1 LPVSPPAYEGS
12 ENQKGN
18 EVFSNFMST
27 VIELLIV
34 LGIMVLVHEFGH
46 FAVAKL
52 CGIRVEVFSIGFG
65 KRVFGFRRGETE
77 YQISAIPLGGYVK
90 MSGEMGFAGNE
101 LSTGTVAPTD
111 PGDFNAHPRW
121 QRILVALA
129 GPIAN
134 FILAL
139 GLMTAVSMFHNEV
152 QQFLDGPAITDYI
165 QSQTPAAKT
174 GIHSGDRIVH
184 YDTIENPT
192 WEDVANRSI
201 LNLNQTIPFS
211 FIHDGQRTDTKLFIE
226 AKGGGPDDFSLD
238 QIGLVPKMQDTP
250 VQVNSL
256 EPSMPAARAGLQPN
270 DKILSI
276 DGVQL
281 HSVTALLS
289 YLQDQAGKPASL
301 NVQRTAANGTAQTLN
316 IHVTPELAD
325 TASGKGY
332 RLGFVAVLP
341 PVRVERLPLGKA
353 MAASWQFNKKNSV
366 LIVEVIKRLFT
377 RQVSVKSLQSPIGIG
392 QQIHQA
398 AQMPGW
404 TPLIGTMS
412 LISINLGILNLMPIP
427 ILDGGMIL
435 FLLIETIMRRDVNQ
449 QIKER
454 IYQVAFVCILAFFA
468 FVIFNDLTRLN
479 LFTKLKP

>member
-1 LPVSPPAYEGS
+1 
-12 ENQKGN
+12 
-18 EVFSNFMST
+18 MST
-27 VIELLIV
+27 FIELLIV

-65 KRVFGFRRGETE
+65 KRLLGFRRGDTE
-77 YQISAIPLGGYVK
+77 YQLSIIPLGGYVK

-101 LSTGTVAPTD
+101 LSTGSVAPTD

-129 GPIAN
+129 GPVAN
-134 FILAL
+134 FLLAL
-139 GLMTAVSMFHNEV
+139 GLMTGVSMLHNEV
-152 QQFLDGPAITDYI
+152 QEFLDGPAITDYI
-165 QSQTPAAKT
+165 QTKTPAAKA
-174 GIHSGDRIVH
+174 GIQSGDRIVH
-184 YDTIENPT
+184 YDTVENPT
-192 WEDVANRSI
+192 WDDVANRSI

-211 FIHDGQRTDTKLFIE
+211 FVHDGRRIDSKLFIQS
-226 AKGGGPDDFSLD
+226 KGDPDDFSLD
-238 QIGLVPKMQDTP
+238 QIGMIPKMQDTP
-250 VQVNSL
+250 VQVSSL
-256 EPSMPAARAGLQPN
+256 EASMPAARAGLQPD

-276 DGVQL
+276 DGLQL
-281 HSVTALLS
+281 HSVPALLG
-289 YLQDQAGKPASL
+289 YLQDQAGKPANLS
-301 NVQRTAANGTAQTLN
+301 VQRTAANGTSQTFPLQ
-316 IHVTPELAD
+316 VTPELAD
-325 TASGKGY
+325 TAEGKGY
-332 RLGFVAVLP
+332 RLGFSYIPP

-353 MAASWQFNKKNSV
+353 VAASWKFNKKNSL
-366 LIVEVIKRLFT
+366 LIVEVLKRLFT

-392 QQIHQA
+392 QDIHQA

-404 TPLIGTMS
+404 MPLIQ
-412 LISINLGILNLMPIP
+412 LISAISLNLGIFNLMPIP

-468 FVIFNDLTRLN
+468 VVIFNDLTRLN
-479 LFTKLKP
+479 IFTKLKP

>member
-1 LPVSPPAYEGS
+1 
-12 ENQKGN
+12 
-18 EVFSNFMST
+18 MST

-65 KRVFGFRRGETE
+65 KRLIGFKRGDTD
-77 YQISAIPLGGYVK
+77 YQIAAIPLGGYVK
-90 MSGEMGFAGNE
+90 MAGDTPGESPSG
-101 LSTGTVAPTD
+101 D
-111 PGDFNAHPRW
+111 PGEFNAHPRW

-139 GLMTAVSMFHNEV
+139 GLMTGVSMFHNEV

-165 QSQTPAAKT
+165 QTKTPAAKT

-184 YDTIENPT
+184 YDTVENPT

-211 FIHDGQRTDTKLFIE
+211 FVHDGQRTDTRLFIE
-226 AKGGGPDDFSLD
+226 AKGRPDDFSLD
-238 QIGLVPKMQDTP
+238 QIGLVPKMQDSP
-250 VQVNSL
+250 VQVSSL

-276 DGVQL
+276 DGL
-281 HSVTALLS
+281 RFHSVPALLS
-289 YLQDQAGKPASL
+289 YLQDQAGKSASL
-301 NVQRTAANGTAQTLN
+301 DVLRTAANGAAHTLN
-316 IHVTPELAD
+316 LHVTPELAD
-325 TASGKGY
+325 SASGKGY

-353 MAASWQFNKKNSV
+353 IAASWQFNKKNSL

>member
-1 LPVSPPAYEGS
+1 
-12 ENQKGN
+12 
-18 EVFSNFMST
+18 MST
-27 VIELLIV
+27 IIQLAIV

-65 KRVFGFRRGETE
+65 KRLIGFRRGDTE
-77 YQISAIPLGGYVK
+77 YQIAAVPLGGYVK
-90 MSGEMGFAGNE
+90 MAGEMTFPTNEAGGE
-101 LSTGTVAPTD
+101 HAVSD

-139 GLMTAVSMFHNEV
+139 GLMTGVSMLHNEV
-152 QQFLDGPAITDYI
+152 QEFVDGPAHTDYI
-165 QSQTPAAKT
+165 APNTPVAKT
-174 GIHSGDRIVH
+174 GIHSGDTIVH

-192 WEDVANRSI
+192 WDQVGIRSL
-201 LNLNQTIPFS
+201 LNLNQTVPFS
-211 FIHDGQRTDTKLFIE
+211 FIHDGQRTNTSLFVE
-226 AKGGGPDDFSLD
+226 SKGAPDDFSLD
-238 QIGLVPKMQDTP
+238 KLGMVPMMQTTP
-250 VQVNSL
+250 VQVDSL

-276 DGVQL
+276 DGLQL
-281 HSVTALLS
+281 HSVQALLA
-289 YLQDQAGKPASL
+289 YLQDRAGKPASL
-301 NVQRTAANGTAQTLN
+301 LVLRTGTNGTTQTLP
-316 IHVTPELAD
+316 IQITPELAD
-325 TASGKGY
+325 VPGGAKDY
-332 RLGFVAVLP
+332 RLGFVAVQP
-341 PVRVERLPLGKA
+341 PVKIERLPFGKA
-353 MAASWQFNKKNSV
+353 VVASWQFNKKGSL
-366 LIVEVIKRLFT
+366 LIVEVLKRLFT

-404 TPLIGTMS
+404 MPLIGLMS
-412 LISINLGILNLMPIP
+412 YISLNLGIFNLLPIP

-449 QIKER
+449 QVKER
-454 IYQVAFVCILAFFA
+454 VYQVAFVCLLAFFA
-468 FVIFNDLTRLN
+468 FVIFNDLTKLN